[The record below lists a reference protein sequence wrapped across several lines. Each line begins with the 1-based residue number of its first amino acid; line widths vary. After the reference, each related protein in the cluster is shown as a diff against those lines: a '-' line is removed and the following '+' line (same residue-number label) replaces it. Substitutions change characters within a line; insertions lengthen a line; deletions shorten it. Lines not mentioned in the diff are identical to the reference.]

1 MPDTLLLPFALAAL
15 SGALGIAY
23 YRSRAA
29 LAELRARFAPIISA
43 DAEARRIK
51 EAAAQAAEIV
61 RQDAEGVRG
70 NAIIEA
76 REIREVAG
84 KAAVA
89 VRRDAEGAKVSA
101 LEEVAAGRSELVAAK
116 REWEEEWAR
125 MQSRRHE
132 LETDYEQGRTLYN
145 KLRAEVRVLEEN
157 LEDISFG
164 IYRPHFTFVTSDEYK
179 AALEELWRSET
190 SMVKNGMAAVAT
202 TTWEVG
208 GSKAAGDRMTKQY
221 TKLLV
226 RSFSAE
232 CDAAIAKV
240 SWNNLATMSE
250 RIRKSFDA
258 LNKLGTVMQM
268 QLLAPFRDLKLRELQ
283 LTHEQEE
290 KKQQEKEEA
299 RRVRQQMREEE
310 KVQRELAA
318 AEEEADKEERAAEK
332 ALDKARKDAEKL
344 DEEGRALMANRIQEL
359 EAQLLAAHT
368 QKERVKA
375 QAQLT
380 KCGHVYIL
388 SNTGSFGEETVKIGM
403 TRRLEP
409 RERVAELG
417 DASVP
422 FPFDLHTLI
431 YTDNAPA
438 LETELQTHFWE
449 HRINLANDRK
459 EFFRV
464 PIADVEAY
472 LCARGLKCTFNRLA
486 EAKEYRQTCSDRE
499 RARMSAQKPLAS
511 ETDTYPGHLFKS
523 SETVSQTAAT

>member
-1 MPDTLLLPFALAAL
+1 MPDTLLPSLVLAAM
-15 SGALGIAY
+15 SGALGIGY

-29 LAELRARFAPIISA
+29 LAELRARFAPIVSA
-43 DAEARRIK
+43 DVEAIK
-51 EAAAQAAEIV
+51 IQEAAANAAEI
-61 RQDAEGVRG
+61 
-70 NAIIEA
+70 I
-76 REIREVAG
+76 
-84 KAAVA
+84 
-89 VRRDAEGAKVSA
+89 RRDAESAKAGALK
-101 LEEVAAGRSELVAAK
+101 EVAVRHSELAK
-116 REWEEEWAR
+116 AEREWEEEWTR
-125 MQSRRHE
+125 MQTRRVE
-132 LETDYEQGRTLYN
+132 LETEYEQGRTLYD
-145 KLRAEVRVLEEN
+145 KLKAEVTLLEEN

-164 IYRPHFTFVTSDEYK
+164 VYRPHFTFETSAEYK
-179 AALEELWRSET
+179 TALEDLWREEKAMIKNGQAALST
-190 SMVKNGMAAVAT
+190 S
-202 TTWEVG
+202 TWHVG
-208 GSKAAGDRMTKQY
+208 GSIKAGERMTKQY

-226 RSFSAE
+226 RSFNAE
-232 CDAAIAKV
+232 CDTAIAKV

-258 LNKLGTVMQM
+258 LNRLGTEMHM

-299 RRVRQQMREEE
+299 RRAREQMREEE
-310 KVQRELAA
+310 KVQHELAA
-318 AEEEADKEERAAEK
+318 AEEEADKEERATEK

-344 DEEGRALMANRIQEL
+344 DEQGRALMADRIREL
-359 EAQLLAAHT
+359 EAQLVAAHA

-388 SNTGSFGEETVKIGM
+388 SNTGSFGEEIVKIGM

-431 YTDNAPA
+431 YTENAPA

-449 HRINLANDRK
+449 YRINLVNDRK

-464 PIADVEAY
+464 PIADVEDY
-472 LCARGLKCTFNRLA
+472 LCKRGLKCTFNRLA
-486 EAKEYRQTCSDRE
+486 EAKEYRQTCSDRQ
-499 RARMSAQKPLAS
+499 RAEASLQNALAS
-511 ETDTYPGHLFKS
+511 QSDGLPRRLFHS
-523 SETVSQTAAT
+523 SVDDARVEQRSPATC

>member
-1 MPDTLLLPFALAAL
+1 MPETFWLSLVLAAL

-29 LAELRARFAPIISA
+29 LSTLRERFAPIVSVDEEVQKIKEAASRAAHIVLREA
-43 DAEARRIK
+43 DAEARRVTETASTAANTVLR
-51 EAAAQAAEIV
+51 EAE
-61 RQDAEGVRG
+61 DTKTS
-70 NAIIEA
+70 
-76 REIREVAG
+76 VA
-84 KAAVA
+84 K
-89 VRRDAEGAKVSA
+89 
-101 LEEVAAGRSELVAAK
+101 EVAAGLTELAVAQRNWGEELGTLQSQK
-116 REWEEEWAR
+116 RDLAAE
-125 MQSRRHE
+125 
-132 LETDYEQGRTLYN
+132 YEQGRALYDSL
-145 KLRAEVRVLEEN
+145 KAEVALLEEN

-164 IYRPHFTFVTSDEYK
+164 IYRPHFTFETSDEYK
-179 AALEELWRSET
+179 TTLEQLWQTEKA
-190 SMVKNGMAAVAT
+190 MVRNGTAVVCRGS
-202 TTWEVG
+202 WEVG
-208 GSKAAGDRMTKQY
+208 GSKQAGERMTKQY
-221 TKLLV
+221 TKLLL
-226 RSFSAE
+226 RSFNAE
-232 CDAAIAKV
+232 CDAAIARV
-240 SWNNLATMSE
+240 SWNNLPTMSE

-268 QLLAPFRDLKLRELQ
+268 EILEPYRDLKLRELS

-290 KKQQEKEEA
+290 KKQQEKEEE

-318 AEEEADKEERAAEK
+318 AEEEADKEERATEK
-332 ALDKARKDAEKL
+332 ALDRARKDAEKL
-344 DEEGRALMANRIQEL
+344 DEHGRALMAARIQEL
-359 EAQLLAAHT
+359 ETQLAAAHAE
-368 QKERVKA
+368 KERVKA

-388 SNTGSFGEETVKIGM
+388 SNMGSFGEEIVKIGM

-431 YTDNAPA
+431 YTDDAPA

-459 EFFRV
+459 EFFQV
-464 PIADVEAY
+464 PIAEVEAY
-472 LCARGLKCTFNRLA
+472 LCERGLKCTFNRLP

-499 RARMSAQKPLAS
+499 RARMVLQKAAIPQSDPLPRELFSSAA
-511 ETDTYPGHLFKS
+511 D
-523 SETVSQTAAT
+523 SQN